1 MSRRFTAF
9 AVGIALHPLAFA
21 GAVSCPDLAQVVQV
35 APCPSEEELQY
46 TFTGFCSD
54 NARLYAKDMDTC
66 TSYQNYRQVK
76 NIALWEA
83 AGGEFQAY
91 LSCDLAPA
99 AIQAAKAR
107 GIAVSK
113 VAKLTRVARDY
124 GDGIVFVHR
133 THAAC
138 KVEGDGACAGAAC
151 KADCKD

>member
-1 MSRRFTAF
+1 MNRRFTVLV
-9 AVGIALHPLAFA
+9 VGIALHPLAFA
-21 GAVSCPDLAQVVQV
+21 GDVAYPDLATAAQV

-54 NARLYAKDMDTC
+54 NSRLYAKDTDTC
-66 TSYQNYRQVK
+66 ASYQNYRKVK

-83 AGGEFQAY
+83 VGGEFQAY

-99 AIQAAKAR
+99 AIRTAKAR
-107 GIAVSK
+107 DIAVSK
-113 VAKLTRVARDY
+113 VAKLTRVACDY
-124 GDGIVFVHR
+124 GEGIVFVHR

-138 KVEGDGACAGAAC
+138 KVEGSSECVGAAC